1 MSEDGITMNIKNLN
15 TFYNHATK
23 GREIKA
29 VRDVSFDINNGEII
43 SLVGESGSGK
53 STIGMSILN
62 LLPKGTL
69 VEGEILLEGKNLL
82 ALGREEIRDIRGKD
96 VSMIFQ
102 DPMGRLNP
110 LMTVQEHFVEV
121 IQEHEDVNK
130 SKAIERGIDVL
141 DAVGIPPNRIKD
153 YPHEFSGG
161 MRQRIMIALALVF
174 NPKLLIAD
182 EATTSLDVV
191 VQSQILKL
199 LEDLK
204 DEYNVS
210 ILNITHNLGVVAEI
224 SDRVGVLYGG
234 KLVEIG
240 TADEIFHDP
249 KHPYTEG
256 LIDSVIELDSK
267 ELAWI
272 DGIPPDLSNPP
283 EGCPFYERCD
293 YRMDVCD
300 EKFPREMEFS
310 QTHLSS
316 CHYLLK
322 KEN

>member
-1 MSEDGITMNIKNLN
+1 MTDKRNTLEIRNLN
-15 TFYNHATK
+15 TFYNHSVK
-23 GREIKA
+23 GPEIKA
-29 VRDVSFDINNGEII
+29 VRDVSFDIKKGEII

-69 VEGEILLEGKNLL
+69 VDGEILLEGRNILELKGE
-82 ALGREEIRDIRGKD
+82 AIRKIRGKD
-96 VSMIFQ
+96 IAMIFQ
-102 DPMGRLNP
+102 DPMGRLNA
-110 LMTVQEHFVEV
+110 LMTIEKHFVEV
-121 IQEHEDVNK
+121 QQAHKKKI
-130 SKAIERGIDVL
+130 SKKEAVERAIEVL

-191 VQSQILKL
+191 VQSQILEMM
-199 LEDLK
+199 EDLTDK
-204 DEYNVS
+204 FNVS
-210 ILNITHNLGVVAEI
+210 VLNITHNLGVVAEI

-249 KHPYTEG
+249 KHPYTKG
-256 LIDSVIELDSK
+256 LIDSVIELDSDS
-267 ELAWI
+267 LVWI
-272 DGIPPDLSNPP
+272 DGAPPDLSNPP
-283 EGCPFYERCD
+283 KGCPFEERCELSGEI
-293 YRMDVCD
+293 CD
-300 EKFPREMEFS
+300 KKYPVETGFS
-310 QTHLSS
+310 QTHRAA
-316 CHYLLK
+316 CHK
-322 KEN
+322 IKPEE

>member
-1 MSEDGITMNIKNLN
+1 MTKEGHTLEIRNLN
-15 TFYNHATK
+15 TFYNHSVK
-23 GREIKA
+23 GKEIKA
-29 VRDVSFDINNGEII
+29 VRDVSFNIKKGEII

-82 ALGREEIRDIRGKD
+82 DLNQEEIRDIRGKD
-96 VSMIFQ
+96 VSIIFQ

-110 LMTVQEHFVEV
+110 LLTVEEHFVEV
-121 IQEHEDVNK
+121 IQEHEDTK
-130 SKAIERGIDVL
+130 RSEAIERAIDVL

-161 MRQRIMIALALVF
+161 MRQRIMVALALVF

-204 DEYNVS
+204 DDFDVS

-224 SDRVGVLYGG
+224 SDRVAVLYGG

-249 KHPYTEG
+249 HHPYTKG
-256 LIDSVIELDSK
+256 LIDSVIELDS
-267 ELAWI
+267 ESLAWI
-272 DGIPPDLSNPP
+272 DGVPPDLSNPP
-283 EGCPFYERCD
+283 KGCPFHERCD
-293 YRMDVCD
+293 VRGEMCD
-300 EKFPREMEFS
+300 KRYPVEIGVS
-310 QTHLSS
+310 QTHRAS
-316 CHYLLK
+316 CHKLK
-322 KEN
+322 SER

>member
-15 TFYNHATK
+15 TFYNHSTK
-23 GREIKA
+23 GQEIKA
-29 VRDVSFDINNGEII
+29 VRDVSFDVKNGEII

-69 VEGEILLEGKNLL
+69 VEGEVLLEGKNLL
-82 ALGREEIRDIRGKD
+82 ALGGEEIRDIRGKD

-204 DEYNVS
+204 DEYGVS

-240 TADEIFHDP
+240 TADDIFHNP

-267 ELAWI
+267 SLAWI

-283 EGCPFYERCD
+283 KGCPFHERCEYKED
-293 YRMDVCD
+293 LCD
-300 EKFPREMEFS
+300 KKYPIETTFS
-310 QTHLSS
+310 QTHRAS
-316 CHYLLK
+316 CHKLK
-322 KEN
+322 ES

>member
-1 MSEDGITMNIKNLN
+1 MNEDLTMKIKHLN
-15 TFYNHATK
+15 TFYNHSVE
-23 GREIKA
+23 GQEIKA
-29 VRDVSFDINNGEII
+29 VRDVSFNIEKGEII

-82 ALGREEIRDIRGKD
+82 ELGKEEIRDIRGKD
-96 VSMIFQ
+96 ISMIFQ

-110 LMTVQEHFVEV
+110 LLSVKNHFIEVQ
-121 IQEHEDVNK
+121 QAHEDIGK
-130 SKAIERGIDVL
+130 EKAIENAIDVL
-141 DAVGIPPNRIKD
+141 DDVGIPPNRIDD

-161 MRQRIMIALALVF
+161 MRQRIMIALALIF

-191 VQSQILKL
+191 VQSQILRL
-199 LEDLK
+199 MEDLVK
-204 DEYNVS
+204 EYDVS
-210 ILNITHNLGVVAEI
+210 VLNITHNLGVVAEI

-234 KLVEIG
+234 KLVEVG

-249 KHPYTEG
+249 QHPYTKG

-267 ELAWI
+267 DLAWI
-272 DGIPPDLSNPP
+272 DGVPPDLSNPP
-283 EGCPFYERCD
+283 KGCPFNDRCD
-293 YRMDVCD
+293 VRGEMCD
-300 EKFPREMEFS
+300 KKYPIEIGIS
-310 QTHLSS
+310 QTHRAS
-316 CHYLLK
+316 CHKLK
-322 KEN
+322 SES

>member
-1 MSEDGITMNIKNLN
+1 MTNDELTLEIKNLN
-15 TFYNHATK
+15 TFYNHSVK
-23 GREIKA
+23 GQEIKA
-29 VRDVSFDINNGEII
+29 VRDVSFNIKKGEII

-62 LLPKGTL
+62 LLPNGTL
-69 VEGEILLEGKNLL
+69 VEGEVLLNGTNLL
-82 ALGREEIRDIRGKD
+82 DLEKEEIRKIRGKD
-96 VSMIFQ
+96 ISMTFQ

-110 LMTVQEHFVEV
+110 LMSVQEHFVEV
-121 IQEHEDVNK
+121 QKEHEDITK
-130 SKAIERGIDVL
+130 EEAIERAIDVL

-161 MRQRIMIALALVF
+161 MRQRIMVALALVF

-204 DEYNVS
+204 DEFEAS

-249 KHPYTEG
+249 RHPYTKG
-256 LIDSVIELDSK
+256 LINSVIELDS
-267 ELAWI
+267 ESLAWM
-272 DGIPPDLSNPP
+272 DGIPPDLSSPP
-283 EGCPFYERCD
+283 KGCPFHDRCD
-293 YRMDVCD
+293 TRGESCD
-300 EKFPREMEFS
+300 KKYPVEIGFS
-310 QTHLSS
+310 QTHRAS
-316 CHYLLK
+316 CHKLK
-322 KEN
+322 SEGR